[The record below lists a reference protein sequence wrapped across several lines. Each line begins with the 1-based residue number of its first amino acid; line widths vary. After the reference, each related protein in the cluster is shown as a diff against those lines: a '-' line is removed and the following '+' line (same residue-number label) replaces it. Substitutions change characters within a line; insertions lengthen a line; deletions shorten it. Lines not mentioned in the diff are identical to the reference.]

1 VVFIIEALLKKGLDR
16 LEGKQMLK
24 TLFVVVLAGVSFE
37 QSAQAYIDPGSG
49 SMAIQVLLA
58 ALVGVLFQ
66 ARRIARFFGFG
77 RESRK
82 EL

>member
-1 VVFIIEALLKKGLDR
+1 MMKI
-16 LEGKQMLK
+16 
-24 TLFVVVLAGVSFE
+24 LFVVLLAGLSFE

-66 ARRIARFFGFG
+66 ARRIAKYFGFG
-77 RESRK
+77 RESRR
-82 EL
+82 EP